1 MKKYCRHIIIGL
13 VAGTLNGLF
22 GAGGGSLAVPA
33 MEIFLKTDEKKS
45 HATAIAIILMLSAV
59 SSVFYIKRGFFDI
72 KLWIPVTIGGILGG
86 IVGAKAL
93 AKISK
98 RLLKIIFGSLIM
110 LTAVK
115 MFF

>member
-1 MKKYCRHIIIGL
+1 MKKYYRHILIGL
-13 VAGTLNGLF
+13 VAGVLNGLF
-22 GAGGGSLAVPA
+22 GAGGGSIAVPA

-59 SSVFYIKRGFFDI
+59 SSFFYIRRGFFDFN
-72 KLWIPVTIGGILGG
+72 LWIPVTIGGIAGG
-86 IVGAKAL
+86 LAGAAL
-93 AKISK
+93 LNKISK

-110 LTAVK
+110 ATAVK